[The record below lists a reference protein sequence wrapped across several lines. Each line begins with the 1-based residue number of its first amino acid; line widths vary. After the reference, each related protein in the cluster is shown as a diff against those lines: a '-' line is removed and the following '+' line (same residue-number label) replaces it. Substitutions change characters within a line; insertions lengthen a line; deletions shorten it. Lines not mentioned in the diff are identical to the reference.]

1 MSSVMLLSHSYLRFA
16 FKDKSVHCCFIME
29 RSRIA
34 LIKTLTIPQLE
45 LNAAVIGVRLYNIVI
60 HEINLPIEKVKFWSD
75 LTLTLRY
82 INIQSHCFKIYVDN
96 KVTQILKSTSA
107 DGWNYIEGA
116 KNPAGTCSRGV
127 SSPMDLLTIDKYG
140 EGWIS

>member
-1 MSSVMLLSHSYLRFA
+1 
-16 FKDKSVHCCFIME
+16 ME

-34 LIKTLTIPQLE
+34 PIKTLTIPQLE

-107 DGWNYIEGA
+107 DG
-116 KNPAGTCSRGV
+116 
-127 SSPMDLLTIDKYG
+127 
-140 EGWIS
+140 